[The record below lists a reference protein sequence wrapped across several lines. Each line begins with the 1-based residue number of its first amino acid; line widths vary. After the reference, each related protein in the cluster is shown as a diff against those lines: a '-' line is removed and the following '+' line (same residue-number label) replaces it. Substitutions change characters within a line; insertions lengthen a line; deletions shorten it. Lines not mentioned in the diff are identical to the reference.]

1 MKLFSSSRSPRT
13 KSQALGTG
21 KNLVTDCLCYEH
33 VVLSQALRF
42 LIFCYCIIPSK
53 YANISSFVCFVF
65 PQSVKCFLP
74 YWKGSLKHRSW
85 DGKYWQIHW
94 SMSAYFCFIEKDN
107 WSVDLVDLV
116 PENLRRAHC
125 RQEEEKIVDDQNNV
139 DVGFAIGR
147 SFFFLKDF
155 GLLHWWYAPRES
167 ILKRPSIY

>member
-1 MKLFSSSRSPRT
+1 MGEAFLFSKVAQKLFSSSRSPRT

-74 YWKGSLKHRSW
+74 YWKGSLKRRSW

-116 PENLRRAHC
+116 PENLRRAHW
-125 RQEEEKIVDDQNNV
+125 RQEEEKEVDTEECWSWNLSF
-139 DVGFAIGR
+139 GSKSR
-147 SFFFLKDF
+147 SL
-155 GLLHWWYAPRES
+155 
-167 ILKRPSIY
+167 